1 METTVFFSNLLFYL
15 SNLLSLFRKFRR
27 KRRQNKGIRDFS
39 GSEFSQTE
47 RTFGRL
53 SSTQIILF
61 PRLHQE
67 SQDSNK
73 GTSVSTRRKSQRTRA
88 ETEIYQDVRDQ
99 TGPREPWPL
108 SDQEVPEWMPR
119 ARERLLANYPGDSFI
134 YVQERNQIK
143 IRCIDCT
150 DRTFMLG
157 PGLTLNNF
165 EAHIR
170 TPKHRSRVNER
181 FRREA
186 ANKASS
192 S

>member
-1 METTVFFSNLLFYL
+1 MVFFRGEVCFLFLPNLLFM
-15 SNLLSLFRKFRR
+15 FRKSRR

-39 GSEFSQTE
+39 GSEFSQTD

-53 SSTQIILF
+53 SSTQIIVF

-67 SQDSNK
+67 SQDTNK
-73 GTSVSTRRKSQRTRA
+73 GSSVSTRRKTQRTRV
-88 ETEIYQDVRDQ
+88 EEVYQDVRDQ
-99 TGPREPWPL
+99 TGSREPWPL
-108 SDQEVPEWMPR
+108 ADHEVPEWMPR
-119 ARERLLANYPGDSFI
+119 ARERLLAHYPGDSFI

-150 DRTFMLG
+150 DRTFMPG

-170 TPKHRSRVNER
+170 TPKHRSKVNER

-186 ANKASS
+186 NKSS
-192 S
+192 PS